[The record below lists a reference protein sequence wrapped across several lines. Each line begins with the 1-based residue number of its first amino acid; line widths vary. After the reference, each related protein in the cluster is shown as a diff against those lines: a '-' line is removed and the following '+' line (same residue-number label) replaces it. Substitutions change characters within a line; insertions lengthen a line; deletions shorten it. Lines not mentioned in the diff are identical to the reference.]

1 MYRFALRPLWLLGHL
16 LAAAL
21 VVLMVSLGFWQ
32 LSRLDERKEH
42 NALVAKRSETVVP
55 LPVEGWANKAKA
67 ANLSFRRVRLSGRYE
82 PAKEVL
88 VRFRSNQ
95 GLPGYHVLTPMATSG
110 GTIIVNR
117 GWVPLAMGNSW
128 PNPGSRPP
136 DGDTAITGLLR
147 SSEPA
152 RRFSPDGPRAGAPL
166 SVGAV
171 NIAGLE
177 RRLSTPLYPL
187 YLELAPP
194 KPGATPASYPEALPA
209 PKLDEGPHLAYAAQW
224 FLFAG
229 GAAAGWVLLLRISA
243 RKRRL
248 TDVQEE
254 PLGGSPSATVEPQ
267 GR

>member
-1 MYRFALRPLWLLGHL
+1 MYRFALRPRWLLGHL

-21 VVLMVSLGFWQ
+21 VVSMVGLGFWQ

-42 NALVAKRSETVVP
+42 NTLVARRAETVVP
-55 LPVEGWANKAKA
+55 LPAQGWEKRGDMS
-67 ANLSFRRVRLSGRYE
+67 NLSFRRVRLSGRYE

-95 GLPGYHVLTPMATSG
+95 GLPGYHVLTPMTTSG

-128 PNPGSRPP
+128 PGPGTRPP
-136 DGDTAITGLLR
+136 AGDTAITGLLR

-152 RRFSPDGPRAGAPL
+152 SRFSPDGPKAGAPL

-187 YLELAPP
+187 YLELDPP
-194 KPGATPASYPEALPA
+194 KPSATPASYPAALPA

-229 GAAAGWVLLLRISA
+229 GAVAGWVLLLRISA

-248 TDVQEE
+248 TDLQDLEE
-254 PLGGSPSATVEPQ
+254 QPLEPASQ